1 MARWVPKKQA
11 LSSQLPQGSEDVAF
25 KKTLGG
31 PTIAKAHAAVLANQS
46 RTLHDKF
53 YPVSEGQSF
62 PMVLDDWTHATGCE
76 VSLKAFVKILY
87 GSGPTFASLDLKTLV
102 GVYCLAAHYQ
112 ISELK
117 TALVANVAVKTKI
130 PLSEIASCITLARK
144 CRHRF
149 TRLSPLLLLLI
160 ERTIKGIPGKVR
172 IMRTPL
178 DLDPLKGHLGKILP
192 TGTDLDGLLDTY
204 KKFLALKVWVFFT
217 VNLYVPIAIINQ
229 R

>member
-53 YPVSEGQSF
+53 YPISEGQTF

-87 GSGPTFASLDLKTLV
+87 GTGPTFASLDLKTIM
-102 GVYCLAAHYQ
+102 GVYSLAAHYQ
-112 ISELK
+112 IPELM
-117 TALVANVAVKTKI
+117 TALEANVAVNTKI
-130 PLSEIASCITLARK
+130 PLSEIASYITLAHK
-144 CRHRF
+144 CRF
-149 TRLSPLLLLLI
+149 TRLSPLLSLLI
-160 ERTIKGIPGKVR
+160 ERTIKGIPDKVL

-192 TGTDLDGLLDTY
+192 AGTDLDGLLDTY

>member
-31 PTIAKAHAAVLANQS
+31 PTIAKAHAAVLANHS
-46 RTLHDKF
+46 KTLHDKF
-53 YPVSEGQSF
+53 YPISEGQTF

-87 GSGPTFASLDLKTLV
+87 GTGPTFASLDLKTIM
-102 GVYCLAAHYQ
+102 GVYSLAAHYQ
-112 ISELK
+112 IPELM
-117 TALVANVAVKTKI
+117 TALVDNVAVKTKI
-130 PLSEIASCITLARK
+130 PLPDIASCITLAHK
-144 CRHRF
+144 H
-149 TRLSPLLLLLI
+149 RLSPLLSLLI
-160 ERTIKGIPGKVR
+160 ERTIKSIPGKVR

-204 KKFLALKVWVFFT
+204 KKFLALKVWVFYCQL
-217 VNLYVPIAIINQ
+217 VCSKLELPIAIINQ